1 MSNNDAGKTR
11 GSAEAREWAAEAAN
25 RMGQAVAKVRKKRGL
40 SALQLSTLTEDLGY
54 PVTRGSIAKI
64 EGGHRGGKFDV
75 AEILVLAAALQV
87 PPVLLLFPDFPDGQV
102 RVLPQIEVDSLTAA
116 QWLSGELQI
125 DRLALAT
132 GASWVR
138 QLTDEER
145 LMDAVRKRQA
155 AAGSIR
161 VQDLIDLEEKHGPD
175 SQALKDWIGKLENDR
190 AVANAEIT
198 QLGGTVSD
206 A

>member
-1 MSNNDAGKTR
+1 
-11 GSAEAREWAAEAAN
+11 
-25 RMGQAVAKVRKKRGL
+25 MGQAVAKVRKKRGL